1 MSVAPDRR
9 PTAAPASGLQ
19 LVIDYLPLLVF
30 FIVNFVTP
38 GDLARDMVGH
48 VTGTLGEMTRLEAI
62 MVARVIVATSAFV
75 VATALVMVFSLVKL
89 GRISAMLWI
98 SGGLVIVF
106 GGLTLYFHDPRFI
119 QMKPTFV
126 YVVLAALLGFGL
138 ATGRP
143 LMQQVLGGTYPG
155 LDALGWRKLTI
166 NWCAFFAGLAI
177 ANEIARHLLTL
188 DQWVLFKFPG
198 CAAVTFFFAIANVPM
213 LLRHGLMV
221 EDGPAGEQRAATGQ
235 LPPE

>member
-1 MSVAPDRR
+1 MSDTRATR
-9 PTAAPASGLQ
+9 PASSGTQ
-19 LVIDYLPLLVF
+19 LAIDYLPLLVF
-30 FIVNFVTP
+30 FAVNFLTS
-38 GDLARDMVGH
+38 GDLAREWVGR
-48 VTGTLGEMTRLEAI
+48 VTGTLGDMTRLEAI
-62 MVARVIVATSAFV
+62 MVARVIVATGAFI
-75 VATALVMVFSLVKL
+75 VATALVMIWSLVKL

-119 QMKPTFV
+119 QMKPTIV

-143 LMQQVLGGTYPG
+143 LLQQLLGATYPG
-155 LDALGWRKLTI
+155 LDLVGWRKLTI
-166 NWCAFFAGLAI
+166 SWCVFFAGLAI

-188 DQWVLFKFPG
+188 DQWVIFKFPG
-198 CAAVTFFFAIANVPM
+198 CAVATFFFAIANVPM
-213 LLRHGLMV
+213 LLRHGLTL
-221 EDGPAGEQRAATGQ
+221 EDERAATGQ